1 MTTYKWTIYIYI
13 KVFDTQYKGRVQ
25 SLAVCAGTE
34 NFQRVGWGCQS
45 ALFYCVCSGGERG
58 SKQFSVIIQCKFNKF
73 EFSEGKES
81 PPPPSR
87 TPVLIRTRDWIGYKM
102 EVC

>member
-34 NFQRVGWGCQS
+34 NFQQVGWGGGGCQS

-81 PPPPSR
+81 PPPLPDPCLDPHS
-87 TPVLIRTRDWIGYKM
+87 
-102 EVC
+102 

>member
-34 NFQRVGWGCQS
+34 NFQQVGWGGGGVKVHYFIVF
-45 ALFYCVCSGGERG
+45 ALEERG
-58 SKQFSVIIQCKFNKF
+58 VRSNF
-73 EFSEGKES
+73 
-81 PPPPSR
+81 R
-87 TPVLIRTRDWIGYKM
+87 
-102 EVC
+102 